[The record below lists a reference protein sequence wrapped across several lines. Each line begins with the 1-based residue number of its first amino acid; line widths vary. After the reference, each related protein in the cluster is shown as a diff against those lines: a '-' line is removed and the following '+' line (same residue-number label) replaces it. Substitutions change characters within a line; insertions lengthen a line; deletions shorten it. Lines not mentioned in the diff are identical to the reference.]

1 MVQDQLVAL
10 NRLLLLLAAGRRDFG
25 GNAARHPSR
34 RVVGRRHC
42 IVGSARHPSRR
53 PILGVGRCGHI
64 RSRQTFNLQIHAREP
79 WDDITIAAF
88 EHVDTEDA

>member
-1 MVQDQLVAL
+1 MVQDQLVTL
-10 NRLLLLLAAGRRDFG
+10 DRLLLLLAAGRRDFG

-34 RVVGRRHC
+34 RVVGGDF
-42 IVGSARHPSRR
+42 IASFARHPSRR